1 MKRRGVLT
9 QLGALV
15 AATVAGC
22 TGAQPD
28 SDSTPNTSARPTT
41 TTATS
46 TTTTTTSSQETTT
59 TEPRQT
65 SYEWD
70 SDTGDARFSYSDGR
84 CGTTEMAAIDVR
96 ESVVEVVG
104 LIKTPTPC
112 HKLRLAGVEYVASDD
127 GSAGRTMEVTVTTD
141 GQRDGACATCVGV
154 VSYVATIDVGD
165 EDFDEVRVVHKSMT
179 GERTV
184 ATREA

>member
-15 AATVAGC
+15 AAAVAGC

-28 SDSTPNTSARPTT
+28 SDSTPHTSTRPTT
-41 TTATS
+41 ATATS
-46 TTTTTTSSQETTT
+46 TTTTASQEATT

-70 SDTGDARFSYSDGR
+70 SDTSDAQFSYSDGR

-112 HKLRLAGVEYVASDD
+112 HKLRLAGVEYVASND
-127 GSAGRTMEVTVTTD
+127 GSARRTMQVTVTTD

-165 EDFDEVRVVHKSMT
+165 EDFDEVRVVHKSMN

-184 ATREA
+184 AMRDA